1 MPHVFQTPDSSISG
15 ATGRTGSKH
24 QTPPAVHQSS
34 TRLAVQAQA
43 KVLLPVVQRMVQQLD
58 ALFVEFVGPVGMEL
72 AEDIFKQW
80 LKTGKTGP
88 SGLRQYAYSLSVQLD
103 NPAERR
109 QFTEHADQLLLQLQS
124 GYIR

>member
-1 MPHVFQTPDSSISG
+1 MPRVFKTPDTAASG
-15 ATGRTGSKH
+15 AASRSGSKH
-24 QTPPAVHQSS
+24 QTVSSVPQSS
-34 TRLAVQAQA
+34 NRLAVQAQA

-58 ALFVEFVGPVGMEL
+58 ALFVEFVGPVGLEL

-103 NPAERR
+103 NPVERR
-109 QFTEHADQLLLQLQS
+109 QFAEHADQLLLQLQS